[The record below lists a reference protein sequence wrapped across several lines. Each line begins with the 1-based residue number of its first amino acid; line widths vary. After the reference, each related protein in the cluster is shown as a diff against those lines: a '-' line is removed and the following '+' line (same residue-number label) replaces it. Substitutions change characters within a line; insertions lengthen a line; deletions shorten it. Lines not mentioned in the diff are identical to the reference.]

1 MKLLKITTLLITVLS
16 LTHCRFT
23 KKLMDDDMADA
34 LVTLVATETEP
45 SVSEKIGC
53 PNLDGAYKTSTDL
66 IFNFIPLNQS
76 YNVNIA
82 SGAKDVIVQIKSV
95 DEDEEKNVVCTI
107 FSDVGLSE
115 EPTLYLNLLQQ
126 SGTTSMVADTNVK
139 KFVNK
144 LSFLRF
150 KKSEESC
157 VAKELFAGKLDSM
170 KYSKIALTPDAERS
184 AKSFKTIKEECGR
197 LVLVET
203 DEEEAEVT
211 TEDVVEAA
219 PAEAAPVKEA
229 PAEEEFVGP
238 PAS

>member
-16 LTHCRFT
+16 LTHCGLT
-23 KKLMDDDMADA
+23 GMAG
-34 LVTLVATETEP
+34 P
-45 SVSEKIGC
+45 SVAEKIQC
-53 PNLDGAYKTSTDL
+53 PNLDGAYKTNADL
-66 IFNFIPLNQS
+66 FFNLIPLDQD

-82 SGAKDVIVQIKSV
+82 SDTEDVIIQIESA

-184 AKSFKTIKEECGR
+184 AKSFEAIKRECGR
-197 LVLVET
+197 LVLVEK
-203 DEEEAEVT
+203 E
-211 TEDVVEAA
+211 VVEGV
-219 PAEAAPVKEA
+219 PA
-229 PAEEEFVGP
+229 EEFVGP